1 MYKVAIVDDEPVI
14 VRGLTMTI
22 QWEKYN
28 CRVVGTAGDGQE
40 GMKLIR
46 EKRPDILISDI
57 CMPGIDGLTMIAG
70 MKSEF
75 GPMQITI
82 LTGFRDFDY
91 AQQAIRLGV
100 TRFLLKPSKMDEL
113 DEAIRVMIENLQR
126 QGIMGTDGESEN
138 GVNTGKTGNAGDTE
152 GGGNTGSTGNTAGK
166 GPTGQSAENA
176 PEYPAIKD
184 TASKGAAQT
193 APGNEPSDKDA
204 AGEDREAGETDSP
217 ASCFI
222 VKNALA
228 YIEENYREK
237 LKLSDV
243 ADQIYVSQW
252 HLSKLLNKHT
262 GQNFSE
268 ILNNIR
274 IEKAKELL
282 KDPSLRIGDIA
293 EEVGFL
299 DMAHF
304 SRVFKKQAG
313 ISANE
318 YRNTI
323 LGR

>member
-14 VRGLTMTI
+14 VRGLTKMI
-22 QWEKYN
+22 PWESDN

-46 EKRPDILISDI
+46 EQKPDILISDI

-75 GPMQITI
+75 GHMQITI

-113 DEAIRVMIENLQR
+113 EEAVRVMIENLEK
-126 QGIMGTDGESEN
+126 QGITGKEDGTDEGVGE
-138 GVNTGKTGNAGDTE
+138 NTPKAEGNREGEEGKEKA
-152 GGGNTGSTGNTAGK
+152 
-166 GPTGQSAENA
+166 
-176 PEYPAIKD
+176 
-184 TASKGAAQT
+184 
-193 APGNEPSDKDA
+193 EPSEGKE
-204 AGEDREAGETDSP
+204 GEETDSP

-268 ILNNIR
+268 ILNTIR

-299 DMAHF
+299 DVAHF

-318 YRNTI
+318 YRNTK
-323 LGR
+323 LGS

>member
-14 VRGLTMTI
+14 VRGLTKMI
-22 QWEKYN
+22 PWESYN

-46 EKRPDILISDI
+46 EKKPDILISDI

-75 GPMQITI
+75 GHMQITI

-113 DEAIRVMIENLQR
+113 EEAVRVMIENLEK
-126 QGIMGTDGESEN
+126 QGITGKEDGTDEGVGE
-138 GVNTGKTGNAGDTE
+138 NTPKAEGNREGEEGKEKA
-152 GGGNTGSTGNTAGK
+152 
-166 GPTGQSAENA
+166 
-176 PEYPAIKD
+176 
-184 TASKGAAQT
+184 
-193 APGNEPSDKDA
+193 EPSEGKE
-204 AGEDREAGETDSP
+204 GEETDSP

-268 ILNNIR
+268 ILNTIR

-299 DMAHF
+299 DVAHF

-318 YRNTI
+318 YRNTK
-323 LGR
+323 LGS

>member
-1 MYKVAIVDDEPVI
+1 MNIQGDIMYKVAIVDDEPVI
-14 VRGLTMTI
+14 VRGLTKMI
-22 QWEKYN
+22 PWESYN

-46 EKRPDILISDI
+46 EQKPDILISDI

-75 GPMQITI
+75 GHMQITR

-113 DEAIRVMIENLQR
+113 EEAVRVMIENLEK
-126 QGIMGTDGESEN
+126 QGITGKEDGTDEGVGE
-138 GVNTGKTGNAGDTE
+138 NTPKAEGNREGEEGKEKA
-152 GGGNTGSTGNTAGK
+152 
-166 GPTGQSAENA
+166 
-176 PEYPAIKD
+176 
-184 TASKGAAQT
+184 
-193 APGNEPSDKDA
+193 EPSEGKE
-204 AGEDREAGETDSP
+204 GEETDSP

-268 ILNNIR
+268 ILNTIR

-299 DMAHF
+299 DVAHF

-318 YRNTI
+318 YRNTK
-323 LGR
+323 LGS

>member
-1 MYKVAIVDDEPVI
+1 
-14 VRGLTMTI
+14 
-22 QWEKYN
+22 
-28 CRVVGTAGDGQE
+28 
-40 GMKLIR
+40 
-46 EKRPDILISDI
+46 
-57 CMPGIDGLTMIAG
+57 
-70 MKSEF
+70 
-75 GPMQITI
+75 
-82 LTGFRDFDY
+82 
-91 AQQAIRLGV
+91 
-100 TRFLLKPSKMDEL
+100 
-113 DEAIRVMIENLQR
+113 MIENLQR

-138 GVNTGKTGNAGDTE
+138 CGNTGKTGNAGDTE

-184 TASKGAAQT
+184 PASKGAAQT
-193 APGNEPSDKDA
+193 TPGNEPSDKDA